1 MILSAE
7 FRWVSDVSRGY
18 MGQVTDRDVELVDLL
33 IENPSLS
40 LEELGERLGITKQA
54 VAERRKRL
62 EEEGF
67 AKSFYFWN
75 ITPRFECTK
84 RIRLRV
90 DGGAEQIDSIV
101 RVLDDF
107 NPVVVF
113 FRTVPDD
120 FFQGKAGSLTETID
134 EVEGV
139 LHFNDEGEEDKLRQE
154 LERLGITELS
164 MESILF
170 SRLLGERCNLKLT
183 PPKKVEEIA
192 RDIAQ
197 RLSSNASV
205 QAVLYEQTDQ
215 PTDQFDLLIIRDG
228 RFQPETDS
236 YERREKQVLVDY
248 HFTNFRWFMGST
260 EVWLKD
266 MKLLYAQ
273 DETLRRRIQRKIDS
287 LKN

>member
-1 MILSAE
+1 
-7 FRWVSDVSRGY
+7 VSKGY

-67 AKSFYFWN
+67 SKSFYFWN

-90 DGGAEQIDSIV
+90 DGGTEKIDDIV
-101 RVLDDF
+101 RVLDGF

-113 FRTVPDD
+113 FKTIPDD
-120 FFQGKAGSLTETID
+120 FFEGKRGSLTETID

-139 LHFNDEGEEDKLRQE
+139 LHFNNEGEEEKLRQQ

-170 SRLLGERCNLKLT
+170 SRLLGERCDLKLT
-183 PPKKVEEIA
+183 TPENVEEIA
-192 RDIAQ
+192 REITQ

-215 PTDQFDLLIIRDG
+215 PTDQFDLLIIRDE

-236 YERREKQVLVDY
+236 YERRENQVLVDY
-248 HFTNFRWFMGST
+248 HFTNLRWFMDST
-260 EVWLKD
+260 EGWLKD

-273 DETLRRRIQRKIDS
+273 DEPMRRRLQRKIDS

>member
-1 MILSAE
+1 
-7 FRWVSDVSRGY
+7 

-33 IENPSLS
+33 IKNPSLS

-67 AKSFYFWN
+67 ARSFYFWN

-84 RIRLRV
+84 RVRLRV
-90 DGGAEQIDSIV
+90 DGGTEQIDDII

-107 NPVVVF
+107 NPLVVF
-113 FRTVPDD
+113 FRTAPDN
-120 FFQGKAGSLTETID
+120 FFQGKTTSLTETID

-139 LHFNDEGEEDKLRQE
+139 LHFNDEGEEEKLRHE

-170 SRLLGERCNLKLT
+170 SRLLGERCDLKLT
-183 PPKKVEEIA
+183 TPENVEEIA

-215 PTDQFDLLIIRDG
+215 PTDQFDILIIRDE

-236 YERREKQVLVDY
+236 YERREKHVLVDY
-248 HFTNFRWFMGST
+248 HFANLRWLMDST
-260 EVWLKD
+260 EGWLRD
-266 MKLLYAQ
+266 MKPLYAQ
-273 DETLRRRIQRKIDS
+273 DETLRKRIQRKIDNI
-287 LKN
+287 KNSI